1 MKQLKT
7 SKDLL
12 DNIGKKV
19 KCKYQWR
26 NIEWVIL
33 EDWFDWVQVGTKAIN
48 LSNFDIGESNAKE
61 VFLIEDETEGKEVA
75 TPNRLKQYN
84 DYKVGDKVKIRQ
96 WDDMEKEFWL
106 DTNGNIDCRED
117 FVSQMKEFCWKTLTI
132 SSVMPDYFKVRE
144 THWDFSTDMF
154 EKEYIEPI
162 NTYSQ
167 PPETNMPDRLYGS
180 KPSVG
185 TFTFDPY
192 AVKATAK
199 TTVSYDWWKPVLWDA
214 IADSPK
220 ITTSSSS
227 VPKTGGTPKSTQFK
241 ILTFKKY

>member
-33 EDWFDWVQVGTKAIN
+33 EDWFDWVQVGTRAIN

-75 TPNRLKQYN
+75 TPKRLKQHD

-106 DTNGNIDCRED
+106 DTNGNIDCMED

-154 EKEYIEPI
+154 EKEYIADLPKQPSEPVAV
-162 NTYSQ
+162 T
-167 PPETNMPDRLYGS
+167 
-180 KPSVG
+180 PS
-185 TFTFDPY
+185 FDDIM
-192 AVKATAK
+192 KANAMMNWTTA
-199 TTVSYDWWKPVLWDA
+199 SYDWWKPVLWDA

-220 ITTSSSS
+220 ITKSSSS
-227 VPKTGGTPKSTQFK
+227 VPTGSTPKPTQFK